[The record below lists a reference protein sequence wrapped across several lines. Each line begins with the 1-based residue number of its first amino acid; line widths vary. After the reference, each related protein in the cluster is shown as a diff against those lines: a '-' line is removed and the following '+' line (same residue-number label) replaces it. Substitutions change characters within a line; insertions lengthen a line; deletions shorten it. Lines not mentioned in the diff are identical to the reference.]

1 MDPEQLTT
9 LSVPSPDPQNQSG
22 NHHNVFP
29 VWTKSRIL
37 GPKRNQTKRYVD
49 NMEQFQIFTIVV
61 NSCYFSIDANMLQH
75 GCHVNTAIWE
85 GA

>member
-29 VWTKSRIL
+29 GWTKNRTV
-37 GPKRNQTKRYVD
+37 GPKETRQKEMWTIWNNFKYV
-49 NMEQFQIFTIVV
+49 QLLSTLATSALIPIYA
-61 NSCYFSIDANMLQH
+61 SAWSPC
-75 GCHVNTAIWE
+75 
-85 GA
+85 

>member
-49 NMEQFQIFTIVV
+49 NMEQFQIFTIILSTLATSAVIPI
-61 NSCYFSIDANMLQH
+61 CFS
-75 GCHVNTAIWE
+75 IWE